1 MESEVSFVNGNI
13 NLAGTLTI
21 PNTYTEKLPAFVFVH
36 GSGPNDRDENP
47 DLSLMSPNDKEKL
60 VQTLKHFNV
69 DISQYKLNVFNEMS
83 DYFVKMGF
91 AALRYDK
98 RGIGKS
104 EGDYKTA
111 GFKDFISDAH
121 AAIRFLRTRTEVDP
135 SKIVVLGH
143 SEGGII
149 GPVLCVE
156 DPTITALVICAG
168 TSQKLDDIMLQQ
180 AKSAKEMLSRLTQ
193 EQKEKLGVMHTTP
206 DPVEIVEELIEKV
219 KRGDEYVEIEGHK
232 VYAKWFREH
241 FAHDPLETIKKVK
254 CPILIVQGE
263 KDFQVPFSNALALR
277 DALENSG
284 NNNIKLLL
292 FPNID
297 HLLKFEPG
305 QSSQLSYINKMNRKI
320 EPLILKS
327 ISSWAESLVV
337 KNGRIH

>member
-1 MESEVSFVNGNI
+1 MEFEVNFVSGSVK
-13 NLAGTLTI
+13 LAGTLTI
-21 PNTYTEKLPAFVFVH
+21 PNKYAEKLPAFVFVH

-47 DLSLMSPNDKEKL
+47 DLSLMSPKDKEKL
-60 VQTLKHFNV
+60 VQTLKGFKLDV
-69 DISQYKLNVFNEMS
+69 SQYKLNVFNVMS
-83 DYFVKMGF
+83 DYFVREGF
-91 AALRYDK
+91 ATLRYDK

-104 EGDYKTA
+104 EGEYKTA

-121 AAIRFLRTRTEVDP
+121 AAIKFLRSRTEVDP
-135 SKIVVLGH
+135 SKIIVLGH

-156 DPTITALVICAG
+156 DPTIAALVICAG
-168 TSQKLDDIMLQQ
+168 TSQKLDDIMIQQ

-193 EQKEKLGVMHTTP
+193 EQKEKLGIINTP
-206 DPVEIVEELIEKV
+206 DPVEIVEQLIEKV

-232 VYAKWFREH
+232 VYAKWYREH

-263 KDFQVPFSNALALR
+263 KDFQVPFNNALALK

-284 NNNIKLLL
+284 NTNVRLLL

-305 QSSQLSYINKMNRKI
+305 QSSQLSYINKMNRKV
-320 EPLILKS
+320 ETLILKS
-327 ISSWAESLVV
+327 IGSWVESVMG
-337 KNGRIH
+337 KNEKIS

>member
-1 MESEVSFVNGNI
+1 MEFEVSIANENI

-21 PNTYTEKLPAFVFVH
+21 PDKYAEKLPAFVFVH

-47 DLSLMSPNDKEKL
+47 DLILMSSNDKEKL
-60 VQTLKHFNV
+60 VKTLKVFNLDV
-69 DISQYKLNVFNEMS
+69 SQYKLNVFNQMS
-83 DYFVKMGF
+83 DYFVKVGF
-91 AALRYDK
+91 ATLRYDK

-135 SKIVVLGH
+135 LKIIILGH

-156 DPTITALVICAG
+156 DPTIAALVICAG
-168 TSQKLDDIMLQQ
+168 TSQKLDNIMIQQ
-180 AKSAKEMLSRLTQ
+180 AKFTKEMLSRLSQ
-193 EQKEKLGVMHTTP
+193 EQKEKLRVMHTP
-206 DPVEIVEELIEKV
+206 DPVEIVKKLIEKV

-232 VYAKWFREH
+232 VYTKWFREH

-263 KDFQVPFSNALALR
+263 KDFQVPFNNALTLR

-284 NNNIKLLL
+284 NSNIRLLL

-297 HLLKFEPG
+297 HLLKFEPY
-305 QSSQLSYINKMNRKI
+305 QSSQLSYISKMNREI

-327 ISSWAESLVV
+327 ICNWAESVVV
-337 KNGRIH
+337 KNGRMP

>member
-1 MESEVSFVNGNI
+1 MEFEVSIANENI

-21 PNTYTEKLPAFVFVH
+21 PDTYAEKLPAFVFVH

-60 VQTLKHFNV
+60 IQILKRFNIDV
-69 DISQYKLNVFNEMS
+69 SQYKLNVFNEMS
-83 DYFVKMGF
+83 DYFVKVGF
-91 AALRYDK
+91 ATLRYDK

-111 GFKDFISDAH
+111 GFKDLISDAH

-135 SKIVVLGH
+135 SKIIVLGH

-156 DPTITALVICAG
+156 DPTIAALVICAG

-180 AKSAKEMLSRLTQ
+180 AKSANEMLSSLTQ
-193 EQKEKLGVMHTTP
+193 EQKEKLGVMHTP
-206 DPVEIVEELIEKV
+206 DPVEIVKELIEKV

-241 FAHDPLETIKKVK
+241 FAHDPLEKIKKVK
-254 CPILIVQGE
+254 CSTLIVQGE

-284 NNNIKLLL
+284 NSNVRLIL

-297 HLLKFEPG
+297 HLLKFEAG
-305 QSSQLSYINKMNRKI
+305 QSSQLSYISKMNRKV

-327 ISSWAESLVV
+327 IGSWAESIVV
-337 KNGRIH
+337 KNGKIH